1 MADSQPILLHAAQV
15 LTMDAR
21 HTHLH
26 NAGILIENGAIVA
39 VGSWREFEGTTT
51 QVVELGPRLV
61 MPGLINAHTHTPMTL
76 FRGLA
81 EGYSLLTMEGWYNG
95 IRLWE
100 LAMTREMVPPAVLVS
115 CAEMIRT
122 GTTCFNDQY
131 FYMDHIVPAVKQS
144 GMRAALGYGIVEV
157 GDAQAQD
164 WAIQEADA
172 FLGSLRDEPLLN
184 GWVGPHAF
192 FVDNSVE
199 TIQKELALA
208 DRHNTG
214 FHIHLST
221 IGEEDEFC
229 LEHYGK
235 TAVQKMAEIGVFEFP
250 VIAAHCLSIP
260 AQDFPALAAA
270 PFTALIAPSS
280 CMRAGKPAA
289 PLKAMLE
296 AGVAVALGTDNV
308 TANNSYDMF
317 KEMQVLGKLMS
328 YREGVPNPISSQKIV
343 EMATIDGARA
353 LGLQEQIGS
362 LEAGKRAD
370 LIALDLD
377 EVGWSPRGAQDIYTA
392 LVYGI
397 NGLYVTD
404 TMVDGRWLMRDRA
417 LQTVDARASS
427 RALDAAFDELQ
438 KRRTA

>member
-1 MADSQPILLHAAQV
+1 MLLHAAQV
-15 LTMDAR
+15 LTLNAA
-21 HTHLH
+21 HAHLH
-26 NAGILIENGAIVA
+26 DAGILIENGAIIA
-39 VGSWREFEGTTT
+39 VDPWSAFEGATAPVTD
-51 QVVELGPRLV
+51 LGNRLV

-81 EGYSLLTMEGWYNG
+81 EGYCLLGMEGWYNG
-95 IRLWE
+95 IRVWE

-131 FYMDHIVPAVKQS
+131 FYMDHIVPAVQQS
-144 GMRAALGYGIVEV
+144 GLRAALGYGIVEI
-157 GDAQAQD
+157 GDARAQE

-172 FLGSLRDEPLLN
+172 FIGSLRDDPLLK

-192 FVDNSVE
+192 FVDNSVA

-214 FHIHLST
+214 FHIHMST
-221 IGEEDEFC
+221 TGEEDAFC
-229 LEHYGK
+229 HKHYGMS
-235 TAVQKMAEIGVFEFP
+235 AVQKMAEIGVFEFP

-260 AQDFPALAAA
+260 AQDFPTLAQS

-280 CMRAGKPAA
+280 CMRAGKTAA
-289 PLKAMLE
+289 PLKAMLD
-296 AGVAVALGTDNV
+296 AGIAAALGTDNV

-353 LGLQEQIGS
+353 LGLQNEVGS
-362 LEAGKRAD
+362 LEPGKRAD

-392 LVYGI
+392 LVYSI

-404 TMVDGRWLMRDRA
+404 TLVDGRWLMRDRT
-417 LQTVDARASS
+417 LQTVDYRAAS
-427 RALDAAFDELQ
+427 RDLDAAFVELQ
-438 KRRTA
+438 ARRASIEATS